1 MPAHLI
7 QQPRIGAMTTN
18 WQGAIDTTSLN
29 AGSRS
34 CGGTAGALFPGA
46 GSNDFGR
53 SGDRWPS
60 RMSVLATKKP

>member
-1 MPAHLI
+1 
-7 QQPRIGAMTTN
+7 MTTN

-46 GSNDFGR
+46 GSIDFGR
-53 SGDRWPS
+53 GGDRWPS
-60 RMSVLATKKP
+60 RMSALTTKKP